1 MYTTD
6 ISPPQLSSREVHL
19 DSVAADLEERQRT
32 VEAEMEAYTYRR
44 KLYEDKEAELEA
56 HYDRKFSELEAEA
69 AARKREM
76 DAEYETFKRAKENFD
91 TELKVLYYFHFHK

>member
-1 MYTTD
+1 M
-6 ISPPQLSSREVHL
+6 SS
-19 DSVAADLEERQRT
+19 
-32 VEAEMEAYTYRR
+32 YRR

-91 TELKVLYYFHFHK
+91 TELKVLY